1 MAIVAFCVGGTW
13 GLKEL
18 YAYGFANDVDWM
30 VLVLGTVVPAVLFGI
45 SFMPQIV
52 KMITSRSYEGVS
64 FLSSA
69 LNIIAEV
76 FAITGIVLNGGGA
89 DAYSPLIVL
98 GVGQGV
104 NFFSL
109 SLLFPLHFSCF
120 LLLPPPLFFCSITF
134 HSISL
139 VP

>member
-1 MAIVAFCVGGTW
+1 MGVYLAIVAFCVGGTY

-18 YAYGFANDVDWM
+18 YAFGFANDVNWM

-45 SFMPQIV
+45 SFMPQII

-98 GVGQGV
+98 GVGQG
-104 NFFSL
+104 FLSL
-109 SLLFPLHFSCF
+109 SFPLCSVSIGLNWIGLDLCFVCTFSIG
-120 LLLPPPLFFCSITF
+120 LD
-134 HSISL
+134 
-139 VP
+139 